1 MSTPLITTPT
11 DRGAPGTS
19 HDPSLALGER
29 SRAALRRLVRG
40 RAADPAWSRP
50 LLWLIGLLAGTLT
63 LWGLTRSGYA
73 NTYYAEAA
81 QAATRS
87 WRAWLTNSVDTSG
100 LVSLDKGPLSNM
112 LMGLSGR
119 LLGFSSFSM
128 LLPEALCGIASVL
141 LLHNIVRRTLGHRA
155 ALLAA
160 LMLALTPIFVAMSR
174 FNNPDP
180 LLVLCEIAA
189 AWALVRALESGR
201 TRHLLLCGLFVGLA
215 FNVKMLAAYLIVPGL
230 ALAFL
235 IAGRGGVRRRIAQL
249 AAGGVAMVAVSFAW
263 YGAMMLLP
271 ASERPFVGDTTDNSW
286 FSLIFGANGLSRVAG
301 SGGGSG
307 VGGPLGG
314 GGGGG
319 GGAGG
324 NFGGAAGITRLFNP
338 IVGGQIS
345 WLLPLALLGLLLG
358 LWSRRRAPRTDL
370 PRCAYVLWG
379 GWGLVSWAIFS
390 LSEGIFHPYYTT
402 ALAPAVAVLAA
413 GGLIEMWD
421 RARRSTA
428 WVLALTAVAIGTA
441 VWASVLLAR
450 ATGFE
455 PWLAPAAIVLAALAG
470 GVLLLARLEDRRRR
484 AHAPI
489 VRRLLP
495 LAAVAGLLAVL
506 AGPASYSFATVGDTL
521 SGGNPLAGPAS
532 AESGLAGGPRG
543 GFPGGGFPGANR
555 GAPGGGTS
563 GGFPAA
569 GRGAPGGAA
578 PGRGGP
584 GGSGSGGGTGS
595 PSGTSLPGGPGA
607 PAAARATGLPP
618 GAIGRGAGGG
628 APGAGAGFAG
638 ASVSSAL
645 VKYLEAHQGTARYMV
660 AAVGSNTAG
669 AIALESGRNVIDMGG
684 FMGADPAPTLAQV
697 KHLIDTGQL
706 HYILLGGQGGGPGGG
721 AGAGGHGT
729 SNTAVETRDKWIESH
744 GTVVDVPGQSTSG
757 SGATLYS
764 FANPRSSFVHGS

>member
-1 MSTPLITTPT
+1 
-11 DRGAPGTS
+11 
-19 HDPSLALGER
+19 
-29 SRAALRRLVRG
+29 
-40 RAADPAWSRP
+40 
-50 LLWLIGLLAGTLT
+50 
-63 LWGLTRSGYA
+63 
-73 NTYYAEAA
+73 
-81 QAATRS
+81 
-87 WRAWLTNSVDTSG
+87 
-100 LVSLDKGPLSNM
+100 
-112 LMGLSGR
+112 
-119 LLGFSSFSM
+119 
-128 LLPEALCGIASVL
+128 
-141 LLHNIVRRTLGHRA
+141 
-155 ALLAA
+155 
-160 LMLALTPIFVAMSR
+160 
-174 FNNPDP
+174 
-180 LLVLCEIAA
+180 
-189 AWALVRALESGR
+189 
-201 TRHLLLCGLFVGLA
+201 VGLA

-235 IAGRGGVRRRIAQL
+235 IAGRGGVRRRLAQL
-249 AAGGVAMVAVSFAW
+249 AAGGAVMVAVSFAW

-271 ASERPFVGDTTDNSW
+271 TSERPFVGDTTDNSW
-286 FSLIFGANGLSRVAG
+286 FSLIFGANGLSRVSG
-301 SGGGSG
+301 SGGGAG
-307 VGGPLGG
+307 VGGPLG

-324 NFGGAAGITRLFNP
+324 NFGGAAGIARLFNP

-370 PRCAYVLWG
+370 PRSAYVLWG

-421 RARRSTA
+421 RARHSTVWA
-428 WVLALTAVAIGTA
+428 VALAGVAIGTA

-470 GVLLLARLEDRRRR
+470 GALLLARLEDRRR

-506 AGPASYSFATVGDTL
+506 AGPTSYSIATVGDTL

-532 AESGLAGGPRG
+532 SDSGLAGGPGG
-543 GFPGGGFPGANR
+543 GFPGGGFPGA
-555 GAPGGGTS
+555 
-563 GGFPAA
+563 
-569 GRGAPGGAA
+569 GRGVPGGAGL
-578 PGRGGP
+578 GRGGAGGP
-584 GGSGSGGGTGS
+584 GLRGGAGS
-595 PSGTSLPGGPGA
+595 PSGIGLPGGGPGA
-607 PAAARATGLPP
+607 PAAGRATGLPP
-618 GAIGRGAGGG
+618 GAIARGAGGG
-628 APGAGAGFAG
+628 APGAGGGFAG
-638 ASVSSAL
+638 ASVSGTL

-697 KHLIDTGQL
+697 EHLIDTGQL
-706 HYILLGGQGGGPGGG
+706 HYILLGGQGGGPGV
-721 AGAGGHGT
+721 GAGGLGGGT
-729 SNTAVETRDKWIESH
+729 SVGGPSGGASVGDHGAAGTAVATRDRWIESH
-744 GTVVDVPGQSTSG
+744 GTAVDVPGQSASG
-757 SGATLYS
+757 AGATLYY
-764 FANPRSSFVHGS
+764 FANGA

>member
-1 MSTPLITTPT
+1 MSTPSITTPT
-11 DRGAPGTS
+11 DRGSADAPRN
-19 HDPSLALGER
+19 PSLALGAQ
-29 SRAALRRLVRG
+29 SRAALRRIVRG
-40 RAADPAWSRP
+40 REAAPAWSRP
-50 LLWLIGLLAGTLT
+50 LLWLIGMLAGTLT

-73 NTYYAEAA
+73 NTYYSEAA
-81 QAATRS
+81 QAASRS
-87 WRAWLTNSVDTSG
+87 WTAWLTNSVDTSG

-119 LLGFSSFSM
+119 LLGFSSFSV

-141 LLHNIVRRTLGHRA
+141 LLHNIVRRTLGYRA

-180 LLVLCEIAA
+180 LLVLCELAA

-235 IAGRGGVRRRIAQL
+235 IAGRGGIRRRLAQL

-263 YGAMMLLP
+263 YGTMMLLP
-271 ASERPFVGDTTDNSW
+271 ASARPFVGDTTDNSW
-286 FSLIFGANGLSRVAG
+286 FSLIFGANGLSRVSG
-301 SGGGSG
+301 NGGGAG
-307 VGGPLGG
+307 VGGIPGG

-319 GGAGG
+319 GGGG

-345 WLLPLALLGLLLG
+345 WLAPLALLGLLLG
-358 LWSRRRAPRTDL
+358 LWSRRRAPRTAL
-370 PRCAYVLWG
+370 ERSAYVLWG

-390 LSEGIFHPYYTT
+390 FSEGIFHPYYTT

-421 RARRSTA
+421 RARRSTVWA
-428 WVLALTAVAIGTA
+428 AALAAVAIATA

-450 ATGFE
+450 ATGFV

-470 GVLLLARLEDRRRR
+470 GALLLARVEDRRR

-495 LAAVAGLLAVL
+495 LAAVAGLVAVL
-506 AGPASYSFATVGDTL
+506 AGPASYSIASVGDTL

-532 AESGLAGGPRG
+532 AESGLARGPGG
-543 GFPGGGFPGANR
+543 GFPGGGFPGA
-555 GAPGGGTS
+555 
-563 GGFPAA
+563 
-569 GRGAPGGAA
+569 GRGAPGGAGL
-578 PGRGGP
+578 GRGGP
-584 GGSGSGGGTGS
+584 AGLG
-595 PSGTSLPGGPGA
+595 LGGP
-607 PAAARATGLPP
+607 PSARLPIQRP
-618 GAIGRGAGGG
+618 GAIGQPPSGAPRAGGS
-628 APGAGAGFAG
+628 FAG
-638 ASVSSAL
+638 ASVSSTL

-721 AGAGGHGT
+721 TGVGGLGGGAGTGVGGLGRGMSVGGPSGGAGAGGHDAG
-729 SNTAVETRDKWIESH
+729 STAVETRDRWIESH
-744 GTVVDVPGQSTSG
+744 GTAVDAPGQSASG
-757 SGATLYS
+757 SGATLYY
-764 FANPRSSFVHGS
+764 FAN